1 MENIDINPKVSSDF
15 ISSDI
20 GQKIFMMLSS
30 PNHKN
35 LVHVQRSIEPIV
47 KVNNKPPSSVSSNIT
62 SMRKTIPKVPR
73 TGNNVI
79 NKQAPTSSNRS
90 THIQNFTHRDE
101 QRFSRINQQRQRQ
114 QNKLHKKR
122 INYQRQ
128 LAAASRN
135 SRDDDYSDDGF
146 DLKQADLRLLRL
158 VKRELLNYI
167 EEIPSKKLKSGEL
180 TATEIR
186 PYIREIHFP
195 RFKKYLLNKGIRAP
209 SEMILRCIKDLHI
222 SRRDV
227 WLKKQ
232 RKLREERSQEQL
244 DSAEALPP
252 RTDGYVAFKSKMI
265 RE

>member
-1 MENIDINPKVSSDF
+1 MDKIDAKPKVSSDF

-35 LVHVQRSIEPIV
+35 LVHVQRSTSVQKPIV
-47 KVNNKPPSSVSSNIT
+47 KVNKASSNVNSDIT
-62 SMRKTIPKVPR
+62 SVRKTIPKIPR
-73 TGNNVI
+73 TENNVI
-79 NKQAPTSSNRS
+79 KKQDTTSSNRS
-90 THIQNFTHRDE
+90 THIQKFTHRDE
-101 QRFSRINQQRQRQ
+101 QR
-114 QNKLHKKR
+114 
-122 INYQRQ
+122 Q
-128 LAAASRN
+128 LASASRN
-135 SRDDDYSDDGF
+135 ARDEDHSDDGF
-146 DLKQADLRLLRL
+146 DLKQADLRLLKL
-158 VKRELLNYI
+158 VKRTLLRYI
-167 EEIPSKKLKSGEL
+167 EEIPSRKLKSGEL

-186 PYIREIHFP
+186 PYIRDVHFP
-195 RFKKYLLNKGIRAP
+195 RFKKYLLNKGIQAP
-209 SEMILRCIKDLHI
+209 NIMILKCIKDLHI